1 MKKFVFLTLI
11 TLMGATSFCQTSSLD
26 EAITISLSLLDSAKT
41 INDVQT
47 VANQLQRITIAEPNR
62 WEPFYHLAYVQITMS
77 FWEKDGETKDK
88 ILDQAEINISK
99 ALELNGDKSE
109 LHTLQAFLY
118 QGRIQV
124 NGSRGMVYSMRAK
137 EMLDQA
143 ISENAENPRAFFLM
157 AQNIYYTPKA
167 FGGGGENALPVFV
180 AAKEKFEKEQGKSGI
195 GPKWGAT
202 SNTAAIEQ
210 CNNEK

>member
-1 MKKFVFLTLI
+1 MKKLVFITLI
-11 TLMGATSFCQTSSLD
+11 TLFGATSFCQTSSLE
-26 EAITISLSLLDSAKT
+26 EAINGSLSLLDSAKT
-41 INDVQT
+41 INEVQT
-47 VANQLQRITIAEPNR
+47 AANMLQRITLAEPGR
-62 WEPFYHLAYVQITMS
+62 WEAFYHLAYVQITMS
-77 FWEKDGETKDK
+77 FWEKDGETEDK
-88 ILDQAEINISK
+88 ILDQAEANINK

-143 ISENAENPRAFFLM
+143 ISENGENPRAFFLM
-157 AQNIYYTPKA
+157 AQNIYYTPTA
-167 FGGGGENALPVFV
+167 FGGGAENALPFYM
-180 AAKEKFEKEQGKSGI
+180 AAKEKFEKEQDRSGI
-195 GPKWGAT
+195 TPKWGAK
-202 SNTAAIEQ
+202 SNAKAIEQ

>member
-1 MKKFVFLTLI
+1 MKKLVLI
-11 TLMGATSFCQTSSLD
+11 TLIALFGAASFCQTSSLD
-26 EAITISLSLLDSAKT
+26 EAITRSLSLLDCAKT

-47 VANQLQRITIAEPNR
+47 AANQLQRITIAEPSR

-77 FWEKDGETKDK
+77 FREKDGEAKDK
-88 ILDQAEINISK
+88 ILDQAEININK

-118 QGRIQV
+118 QGRIQA
-124 NGSRGMVYSMRAK
+124 NASRGMVYSMRAK
-137 EMLDQA
+137 DMLDQA
-143 ISENAENPRAFFLM
+143 ISENAENPRALFLM

-167 FGGGGENALPVFV
+167 FGGGAENALPVFM
-180 AAKEKFEKEQGKSGI
+180 AAKEKFEKEHGRNGI
-195 GPKWGAT
+195 TPKWGAET
-202 SNTAAIEQ
+202 NAKAIEQ